1 MKLKIKYFLCLLLVF
16 SFGCLSSQNSEV
28 DSLKKLLKVTDNDTN
43 KVFLLN
49 KIARQ
54 YCLISHRDSSFYYAK
69 KSKVVGEKLLLDN
82 PEPGLI
88 NSAIQKGIAQSY
100 NIEGLNYTFMGD
112 YVQALFNLNIFLE
125 LSKKN
130 SDKKG
135 IAAAYGNIG
144 NVYYDQGRYPETLE
158 LFLLTLKI
166 REEIKDR
173 KGLANSY
180 VSLGN
185 VYNIMHNYSLS
196 IKYYG
201 LAVKL
206 FDEFGDRH
214 SLAGTYNN
222 IAGVYTA
229 KFYYTQALKMYFSYL
244 EIMKEFD
251 DQQNIA
257 TTYGNIA
264 NIYFIQKKYTS
275 ALELYLK
282 SLEIQIN
289 VGDKSGQALTYI
301 SIGETYLQLGDFKK
315 ADFYEIKGLELSKEQ
330 NEFENLKH
338 AYSALYSLY
347 ETTGKYKKAL
357 ENYKLSIIYR
367 DSISNKENTE
377 LATRIEMNYEFD
389 KKLAADKLEQSK
401 KDEIGKTESKRQ
413 QIIIWAICG
422 VLFIVICFAVFVYR
436 SSVQKQKANLE
447 IIQQKH
453 IIEEKQKEILDSI
466 YYARRIQRAL
476 LTSEKYIDR
485 NLNKLTKKL

>member
-1 MKLKIKYFLCLLLVF
+1 MRVIFKYLLCLLLAFPFCNV
-16 SFGCLSSQNSEV
+16 LAQNDEV
-28 DSLKKLLKVTDNDTN
+28 DSLKKVLKTLNNDTT

-49 KIARQ
+49 KIARY
-54 YCLISHRDSSFYYAK
+54 YCLMSNRDSSFYYTK
-69 KSKVVGEKLLLDN
+69 KSKVIGEKILLDY
-82 PEPGLI
+82 PEPGLL

-100 NIEGLNYTFMGD
+100 NVKGLNYTFMGD
-112 YVQALFNLNIFLE
+112 YAEALSNLNVFLE
-125 LSKKN
+125 ISQKID
-130 SDKKG
+130 DKKG

-144 NVYYDQGRYPETLE
+144 NIYYEQGKYPETLE

-173 KGLANSY
+173 KGLGNSY

-185 VYNIMHNYSLS
+185 VYNIMHNYNFAL
-196 IKYYG
+196 KYYG

-206 FDEFGDRH
+206 YDEFGDKH

-229 KFYYTQALKMYFSYL
+229 KSYYVQALKMYFSYL

-251 DQQNIA
+251 DQQSIA
-257 TTYGNIA
+257 TTYGNIG
-264 NIYFIQKKYTS
+264 NIYFIQKKYTA

-289 VGDKSGQALTYI
+289 IEDKSGEALSYI
-301 SIGETYLQLGDFKK
+301 SIGETYSQLGTFSK
-315 ADFYEIKGLELSKEQ
+315 ANFYAMKGLELSKEQ
-330 NEFENLKH
+330 NELENLKH
-338 AYSALYSLY
+338 AYSALYNLY
-347 ETTGKYKKAL
+347 DATGNHKKAL

-367 DSISNKENTE
+367 DSITNKDNTE
-377 LATRIEMNYEFD
+377 QTTRLEMNYEFD
-389 KKLAADKLEQSK
+389 KKVTADKLEQAK
-401 KDEIGKTESKRQ
+401 KEAIAQTESKRQ

-422 VLFIVICFAVFVYR
+422 VLFLVICFAAFVYR

-447 IIQQKH
+447 IIHQKH

-476 LTSEKYIDR
+476 LTSEKYIER
-485 NLNKLTKKL
+485 NLNKLINKI